1 MSIHDRDI
9 VIVGLQPWYT
19 KIGSNCKSLALEFA
33 KHNRVLYVNTP
44 LDRRTLL
51 RNKEEDILHHKAIIK
66 GESPSLVQIAPNMWN
81 LYPTSVI
88 ESINWLPSTP
98 LFGFF
103 NKINSKR
110 FASNIRTAIREL
122 GFSNIILFNDN
133 DIFRS
138 FYLKDYLKP
147 NVYVYYSRD
156 YVVAV
161 DYWKKHGTAIE
172 PKHIAKA
179 DVGVANSIYLA
190 DRLKQYNPN
199 SYYIGQGC
207 NLALF
212 DPSVKA
218 ERPAEI
224 ADITAPI
231 IGYVGALTSWRLDIP
246 LLVNLAKARPEWQF
260 VFVGYEDE
268 AFSGSELHR
277 LSNVRFTGGKPMQQ
291 LPAFVQH
298 FDVCI
303 NPQLVNDLTIGNYPL
318 KVDEY
323 LAMGKPVVATRTPT
337 MQLFEN
343 HVYLAEDLESYLQQL
358 TLALGDQTP
367 ERAAY
372 RRAFALSHTWESSA
386 AALYEAIEAFE
397 SR

>member
-51 RNKEEDILHHKAIIK
+51 QNKEEDILHHKAIIK

-110 FASNIRTAIREL
+110 FADNIRTAIREL

-147 NVYVYYSRD
+147 DVYVYYSRD

>member
-51 RNKEEDILHHKAIIK
+51 QNKEEDILHHKAIIK

>member
-44 LDRRTLL
+44 LDRRTVLQ
-51 RNKEEDILHHKAIIK
+51 NKEEDILHHKAIIEGK
-66 GESPSLVQIAPNMWN
+66 SPSLVEIGPNMWN

-88 ESINWLPSTP
+88 ESINWLPSTS
-98 LFGFF
+98 LFEVF

-110 FASNIRTAIREL
+110 FARNIQSAIRNL

-138 FYLKDYLKP
+138 LYLKDYLHP
-147 NVYVYYSRD
+147 DVYVYYSRD

-161 DYWKKHGTAIE
+161 DYWKKHGTTVE

-212 DPSVKA
+212 DPAVKA

-224 ADITAPI
+224 AGITAPI

-268 AFSGSELHR
+268 AFSQSELHQ
-277 LSNVRFTGGKPMQQ
+277 LANVTFTGGKPMQQ

-343 HVYLAEDLESYLQQL
+343 HVYLAENLEGYLQQL
-358 TLALGDQTP
+358 AQALGDQTP

-386 AALYEAIEAFE
+386 AALYDAIEAFE
-397 SR
+397 SK